1 MECSIGNPLGKGL
14 MVQKAGWNATQ
25 IHSRT
30 LAVIRQ
36 TLDADKASSPSGRGP
51 GLLELRRVGLAG
63 RGQQRLEA
71 INLTIQPGE
80 RVALIGASG
89 AGKSSLLAVANG
101 LIKPDSGTVLW
112 QGAPPAKSR
121 RQRRRQ
127 QARIGTLWQDLRL
140 IEELTVQQNLNGA
153 RLAQW
158 GWPKALLNL
167 LLALETEPCA
177 SALERVDLDQALLD
191 RPVASLSGGQRQRV
205 AIARLLRQE
214 PMLVLADEPLASLD
228 PRLASELLT
237 LLLDYTG
244 APRALLMSL
253 HRPDLLVGFDRVV
266 GLRAGRVHFDQPVDQ
281 LSTDQLTAL
290 YASSL

>member
-1 MECSIGNPLGKGL
+1 MDDPMDKGL
-14 MVQKAGWNATQ
+14 GAQKAGWNATR
-25 IHSRT
+25 IHSRK
-30 LAVIRQ
+30 LLVIRQ
-36 TLDADKASSPSGRGP
+36 TLEADNAGSPSDGDPGP
-51 GLLELRRVGLAG
+51 ALLELQGITLAG
-63 RGQQRLEA
+63 RGQLRLDA
-71 INLTIQPGE
+71 IKLRIQSGE

-101 LIKPDSGTVLW
+101 LIKPNAGALLW

-121 RQRRRQ
+121 RQRSRQ

-167 LLALETEPCA
+167 LLPLETGRCA
-177 SALERVDLDQALLD
+177 AALERVDLDQALLD

-214 PMLVLADEPLASLD
+214 PLLVLADEPLASLD
-228 PRLASELLT
+228 PRLAEELLA
-237 LLLDYTG
+237 LLLDYTR
-244 APRALLMSL
+244 APRALVMSL
-253 HRPDLLVGFDRVV
+253 HRPDLLAGFDRVV
-266 GLRAGRVHFDQPVDQ
+266 GLRAGRVLFDQPVDQ
-281 LSTDQLTAL
+281 LAKDQLTAL

>member
-1 MECSIGNPLGKGL
+1 MGKGL
-14 MVQKAGWNATQ
+14 GGEKAGWNGTQ
-25 IHSRT
+25 IHTRK
-30 LAVIRQ
+30 LPVISQR
-36 TLDADKASSPSGRGP
+36 LMADNPGAPSDGGP
-51 GLLELRRVGLAG
+51 GPALLELQGITLAG
-63 RGQQRLEA
+63 GGQLRLEA
-71 INLTIQPGE
+71 INLRIQPGE

-101 LIKPDSGTVLW
+101 LIKPNGGTVLW

-167 LLALETEPCA
+167 LLPLETGRCA
-177 SALERVDLDQALLD
+177 AALERVDLDQALLD

-214 PMLVLADEPLASLD
+214 PLLVLADEPLASLD
-228 PRLASELLT
+228 PRLAEELLS
-237 LLLDYTG
+237 LLLDYTR
-244 APRALLMSL
+244 APRALVMSL
-253 HRPDLLVGFDRVV
+253 HRPDLLGGFDRVV
-266 GLRAGRVHFDQPVDQ
+266 GLRAGRVLFDQPVDQ
-281 LSTDQLTAL
+281 LAKDQLTAL

>member
-1 MECSIGNPLGKGL
+1 MGG
-14 MVQKAGWNATQ
+14 QKAGWNATQ
-25 IHSRT
+25 IHSRKQ
-30 LAVIRQ
+30 AVLRQ
-36 TLDADKASSPSGRGP
+36 TLKADKAGSPGDLGTGP
-51 GLLELRRVGLAG
+51 ALLELQAITLTG
-63 RGQQRLEA
+63 RGQPRLEA
-71 INLTIQPGE
+71 INLRIQPGE

-101 LIKPDSGTVLW
+101 LIQPNGGTVLW

-140 IEELTVQQNLNGA
+140 IEELNVQQNLNGA

-167 LLALETEPCA
+167 VLPLETGPCA
-177 SALERVDLDQALLD
+177 AALERLDLDQALLD

-214 PMLVLADEPLASLD
+214 PLLVLADEPLASLD
-228 PRLASELLT
+228 PRLAEELLA
-237 LLLDYTG
+237 LLLEYTR
-244 APRALLMSL
+244 APRALVMSL
-253 HRPDLLVGFDRVV
+253 HRPDLLGGFDRVV
-266 GLRAGRVHFDQPVDQ
+266 GLRAGRVLFDQPVDQ
-281 LSTDQLTAL
+281 LGQDQLTAL

>member
-1 MECSIGNPLGKGL
+1 VGKGL
-14 MVQKAGWNATQ
+14 GGEKAGWNGTQ
-25 IHSRT
+25 IHTRK
-30 LAVIRQ
+30 LPVISQR
-36 TLDADKASSPSGRGP
+36 LMADNPGAPSDGGP
-51 GLLELRRVGLAG
+51 GPALLELQGITLAG

-71 INLTIQPGE
+71 IKLSIEPGE

-101 LIKPDSGTVLW
+101 LIKPNGGTVLW

-167 LLALETEPCA
+167 LLPLETGRCAAALEK
-177 SALERVDLDQALLD
+177 LDLDQALLD

-214 PMLVLADEPLASLD
+214 PLLVLADEPLASLD
-228 PRLASELLT
+228 PRLAEELLA
-237 LLLDYTG
+237 LLLDYTR
-244 APRALLMSL
+244 APRALVMSL
-253 HRPDLLVGFDRVV
+253 HRPDLLAGFDRVV
-266 GLRAGRVHFDQPVDQ
+266 GLRAGRVMFDQPVDQ
-281 LSTDQLTAL
+281 LAKDQLTAL